1 MQAIC
6 NLEFEFF
13 IFKFYKSILVY
24 RALSS
29 AIILNESLPYF
40 FSYLLKNFGS
50 FDVKPFFFLVLS
62 AKDENEVALCV
73 KELNA
78 SSFYPS
84 MISLWVTD
92 SFERKDMERDLLT
105 KLIINLCK
113 SRERL
118 IGRVQLL
125 QG

>member
-1 MQAIC
+1 M
-6 NLEFEFF
+6 
-13 IFKFYKSILVY
+13 
-24 RALSS
+24 
-29 AIILNESLPYF
+29 
-40 FSYLLKNFGS
+40 
-50 FDVKPFFFLVLS
+50 VLS

-92 SFERKDMERDLLT
+92 SFERKDTERDLLT
-105 KLIINLCK
+105 KLIINLCN

-118 IGRVQLL
+118 ISRVQLL